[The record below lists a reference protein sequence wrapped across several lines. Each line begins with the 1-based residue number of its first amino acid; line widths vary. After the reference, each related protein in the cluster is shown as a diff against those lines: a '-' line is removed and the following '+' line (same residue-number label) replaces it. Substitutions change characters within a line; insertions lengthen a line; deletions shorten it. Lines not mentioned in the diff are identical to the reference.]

1 MTEIDFWNGNRSEI
15 RQLYEREILEAV
27 LKSTIKKYGDFSIKE
42 SFTEYSGTEESKA
55 FSKKNHHLLV
65 TIAGNQKFADEEK
78 IVISKPI
85 AKNLLGYR
93 ILIINAKDAKK
104 FSEIKDAEILKKYV
118 QGIPKTWSDAA
129 IFRYNNFIVSEE
141 GNFDDIFKRLSRA
154 NFDYV
159 TFGANEV
166 LSVFENRAS
175 KLKTLEIESK
185 LLIFYPFP
193 LVFYVNPTMPELAK
207 RVEEGLQIITAS
219 GELDAIFNNYY
230 SDIVDTLQMDKRTL
244 FVLDNPLIPNEFAN
258 LQPNLV
264 EL

>member
-1 MTEIDFWNGNRSEI
+1 M
-15 RQLYEREILEAV
+15 
-27 LKSTIKKYGDFSIKE
+27 
-42 SFTEYSGTEESKA
+42 
-55 FSKKNHHLLV
+55 
-65 TIAGNQKFADEEK
+65 
-78 IVISKPI
+78 VISKPI

-104 FSEIKDAEILKKYV
+104 FSEIKEAEILKKYV
-118 QGIPKTWSDAA
+118 QGIPETWSDAA